1 MNDASLTLLGSIL
14 ALLII
19 LSGFFSSSETGMM
32 ALNRYRLKHLSKTG
46 HRGARRASRLLD
58 RTDQLIGVILI
69 GNNFVNIL
77 ASAIATLI
85 AVRIWGDAGVVI
97 ATVALTIVILIFSEV
112 TPKTLA
118 ALYPE
123 RIAFPAS
130 YILAPLLK
138 VLYPV
143 VWCVNLITNN
153 LLRLMGVRP
162 LGRPGDEHLSR
173 EELRTLVNES
183 GPMLP
188 SKHQDMLLSILDLEK
203 VTVNDIMVPRNEVVG
218 IDLEHGIEEILRLIR
233 GSQHTRLPV
242 YRGDI
247 NNTVGILHLRNVSRL
262 LASEEV
268 NKATLMQLCR
278 EPYFIPESTP
288 LHIQMFNFQ
297 KERRRIGIVVDEYG
311 DVLGVATLE
320 DILEEIVGEFTTD
333 FASSSSQDI
342 LPQEDG
348 SAIVDGTTPVRS
360 LNRVMEL
367 NLPTDGPKT
376 LNGLI
381 TEHLETIPDN
391 NLCLKLFGLRLET
404 LQIKDNVIRTIRIHQ
419 PEKAPAATDTATTS
433 KVET

>member
-1 MNDASLTLLGSIL
+1 MNEASLTTLSAIL
-14 ALLII
+14 ILLII
-19 LSGFFSSSETGMM
+19 LSAFFSSSETGMM
-32 ALNRYRLKHLSKTG
+32 ALNRYRLRHLSRTG
-46 HRGARRASRLLD
+46 HRGALRADRLLA

-97 ATVALTIVILIFSEV
+97 ATIGLTIVILIFSEV

-123 RIAFPAS
+123 KIAFPAS
-130 YILAPLLK
+130 HALGPLLK
-138 VLYPV
+138 MLYPV
-143 VWCVNLITNN
+143 VWILNLITNN
-153 LLRLMGVRP
+153 LLRLMGVR
-162 LGRPGDEHLSR
+162 LEGDQGSDHLSR

-183 GPMLP
+183 GSMLP
-188 SKHQDMLLSILDLEK
+188 GRHQDMLLSILDLEK
-203 VTVNDIMVPRNEVVG
+203 VTVNDIMVPRNEIVG
-218 IDLEHGIEEILRLIR
+218 IDLDDPMDEILRLVR

-242 YRGDI
+242 YRSDI

-262 LASEEV
+262 LHTDEI
-268 NKATLMQLCR
+268 NKAMLMQLCR

-288 LHIQMFNFQ
+288 LHTQLFNFQ

-311 DVLGVATLE
+311 DVLGIATLE

-342 LPQEDG
+342 LPQSDG
-348 SAIVDGTTPVRS
+348 TTIVDGTTPIRT
-360 LNRVMEL
+360 LNRAL
-367 NLPTDGPKT
+367 NLDLPTDGPKT

-381 TEHLETIPDN
+381 TDYLESIPES
-391 NLCLKLFGLRLET
+391 NLCLALHGMRLET
-404 LQIKDNVIRTIRIHQ
+404 LQIKDNVIRTVRIHPIELPTSQ
-419 PEKAPAATDTATTS
+419 PQSENENLNK
-433 KVET
+433 